1 MIQNLTAVNLFKEI
15 PTDDCV
21 KLMPLFKNRSFK
33 KNHTLIFENEFS
45 NDDIFIIR
53 SGIAKVYRIQQ
64 DQELIFNF
72 HLPGDVVGEVEAI
85 CGGVPNVRMASV
97 EAVEPVVAWVIA
109 GSDFRQIMDTYP
121 FLWKNAYRVLA
132 ERLRVMNRKIRS
144 LAFDDLR
151 TQTANLLL
159 DLYDNCGVTQ
169 GNERII
175 QLKLTQGVMADLLG
189 VTRESMSKIMSEFK
203 RDRVI
208 EMRQKFICIMDM
220 AQLEHLCRDSAPV
233 SRRWHE

>member
-15 PTDDCV
+15 PEDDCV
-21 KLMPLFKNRSFK
+21 KLMPLFKSRSFK
-33 KNHTLIFENEFS
+33 KNHTLIFENELS
-45 NDDIFIIR
+45 NDDIYIIR

-85 CGGVPNVRMASV
+85 CGGAPNYRMASV

-109 GSDFRQIMDTYP
+109 GSDFRHIMDTYP
-121 FLWKNAYRVLA
+121 IVWKNAYRVLV

-159 DLYDNCGVTQ
+159 DLYDNCGVSQ

-175 QLKLTQGVMADLLG
+175 NLKLTQGLLADLLG
-189 VTRESMSKIMSEFK
+189 VTRESVSKIMSELK
-203 RDRVI
+203 RERVI
-208 EMRQKFICIMDM
+208 EMRQKFICILDM
-220 AQLEHLCRDSAPV
+220 VQLEHLCRDSDPV
-233 SRRWHE
+233 SRRWHN